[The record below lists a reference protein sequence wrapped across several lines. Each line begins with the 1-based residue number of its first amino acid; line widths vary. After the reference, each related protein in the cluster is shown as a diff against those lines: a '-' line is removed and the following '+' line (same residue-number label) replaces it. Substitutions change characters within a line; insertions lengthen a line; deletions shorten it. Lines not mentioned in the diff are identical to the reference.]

1 MSNEYKRLKEELE
14 GADLDSLLPGFDRE
28 ASWKELSPRFQ
39 KAQKKTY
46 WLGYAATLALII
58 VIAWTVR
65 MQLNKQDKTQ
75 NVATVAPTQ
84 PAAGDTAPAITQPAP
99 IVTTTPEK
107 NIALQHPAKP
117 KRKPAVKTI
126 KQPEKIQLAEGLIAN
141 NPQQKAETVQEPG
154 NVEQPVI
161 TQTKPIIKRPK
172 AVHLLDIDNENR
184 QAVIQNPRELQG
196 GLPQRIVNLIPGR
209 PYSNTENDRKPTS
222 LFKTH

>member
-1 MSNEYKRLKEELE
+1 
-14 GADLDSLLPGFDRE
+14 
-28 ASWKELSPRFQ
+28 
-39 KAQKKTY
+39 
-46 WLGYAATLALII
+46 
-58 VIAWTVR
+58 
-65 MQLNKQDKTQ
+65 
-75 NVATVAPTQ
+75 
-84 PAAGDTAPAITQPAP
+84 
-99 IVTTTPEK
+99 
-107 NIALQHPAKP
+107 AKP